1 MNLHRSDSKPD
12 WADVSTADRTLWQ
25 SIAVNTR
32 GIVTPPN
39 VITIIGLGL
48 VIIGLALIAQHQDW
62 FGITLIIVGRLLD
75 LVDGWLAELT
85 QTKSPL
91 GELFDATADKVGT
104 ILTIIV
110 FYATLLAPWW
120 LLTAMLLPHI
130 IISVI
135 SLQAR
140 RQKKQLHPSRLGK
153 VSMAALWVGLF
164 GFVLLRAA
172 GIGDISVVIA
182 TVYIISV
189 LSVLMSSAAA
199 VSYGSELRDDA

>member
-1 MNLHRSDSKPD
+1 MNLHRSDSNPD
-12 WADVSTADRTLWQ
+12 WTDVKPTDRTVWQ
-25 SIAVNTR
+25 NVAVNTR

-39 VITIIGLGL
+39 IITVIGLGL
-48 VIIGLALIAQHQDW
+48 VIIGLMFVMQRQDW
-62 FGITLIIVGRLLD
+62 IGIGLIIVGRLLD

-85 QTKSPL
+85 QTKSPV
-91 GELFDATADKVGT
+91 GELFDAAADKIGT

-110 FYATLLAPWW
+110 FYAALLAPWW

-153 VSMAALWVGLF
+153 VSLAALWVGLF

-172 GIGDISVVIA
+172 GLADVSIVIV
-182 TVYIISV
+182 TVYLVSV

-199 VSYGSELRDDA
+199 VSYGSELRYT

>member
-1 MNLHRSDSKPD
+1 MNLHRSDSNPD
-12 WADVSTADRTLWQ
+12 WTDVKPTDRTVWQ
-25 SIAVNTR
+25 NVAVNTR

-39 VITIIGLGL
+39 IITVIGLGL
-48 VIIGLALIAQHQDW
+48 VIIGLMFVMQRQDW
-62 FGITLIIVGRLLD
+62 IGIGLIIVGRLLD

-85 QTKSPL
+85 QTKSPV
-91 GELFDATADKVGT
+91 GELFDAAADKIGT

-110 FYATLLAPWW
+110 FYAALLAPWW

-172 GIGDISVVIA
+172 GLADVSIVIV
-182 TVYIISV
+182 TVYLVSV

-199 VSYGSELRDDA
+199 VSYGSELRDA

>member
-1 MNLHRSDSKPD
+1 MNLHRSDSNPD
-12 WADVSTADRTLWQ
+12 WTNVKPADRTVWQ
-25 SIAVNTR
+25 NVAISTR

-39 VITIIGLGL
+39 IITVIGLGL
-48 VIIGLALIAQHQDW
+48 VIIGLLFVTQRQDW
-62 FGITLIIVGRLLD
+62 LGIGLIIMGRLID
-75 LVDGWLAELT
+75 LVDGWLSELT
-85 QTKSPL
+85 QTKSPV
-91 GELFDATADKVGT
+91 GELFDAAADKIGT

-110 FYATLLAPWW
+110 FYAALLAPWW

-130 IISVI
+130 IIAVI
-135 SLQAR
+135 SFQAR

-172 GIGDISVVIA
+172 GLADISVVIVA
-182 TVYIISV
+182 VYIISV

-199 VSYGSELRDDA
+199 VSYGSELRDA

>member
-1 MNLHRSDSKPD
+1 MNLHRSDSNPD
-12 WADVSTADRTLWQ
+12 WTDVKPTDRTVWQ
-25 SIAVNTR
+25 NVAVNTR

-39 VITIIGLGL
+39 FITVIGLGL
-48 VIIGLALIAQHQDW
+48 VIIGLMFVMQRQDW
-62 FGITLIIVGRLLD
+62 IGIGLIIVGRLLD

-85 QTKSPL
+85 QTKSPV
-91 GELFDATADKVGT
+91 GELFDAAADKIGT

-110 FYATLLAPWW
+110 FYAALLAPWW

-172 GIGDISVVIA
+172 GLADVSIVIV
-182 TVYIISV
+182 TVYLVSV

-199 VSYGSELRDDA
+199 VSYGSELRYT

>member
-1 MNLHRSDSKPD
+1 MNLHRSDSNPD
-12 WADVSTADRTLWQ
+12 WTNVKPADRTVWQ
-25 SIAVNTR
+25 NVAVNTR

-39 VITIIGLGL
+39 IITVIGLGL
-48 VIIGLALIAQHQDW
+48 VIIGLMFVMQRQDW
-62 FGITLIIVGRLLD
+62 LGIGLIIVGRLLD

-85 QTKSPL
+85 QTKSPV
-91 GELFDATADKVGT
+91 GELFDAAADKIGT

-110 FYATLLAPWW
+110 FYAALLAPWW

-172 GIGDISVVIA
+172 GLADVSIVIV
-182 TVYIISV
+182 TVYLVSV

-199 VSYGSELRDDA
+199 VSYGSELRDA

>member
-1 MNLHRSDSKPD
+1 MNLHRSDSNHDWTNVKP
-12 WADVSTADRTLWQ
+12 ANRTLWQ
-25 SIAVNTR
+25 NVAVSTR
-32 GIVTPPN
+32 GVVTPPN
-39 VITIIGLGL
+39 AITVIGLSL
-48 VIIGLALIAQHQDW
+48 VIIGLAFVLQHQDW
-62 FGITLIIVGRLLD
+62 LGIGLIIVGRLLD

-85 QTKSPL
+85 QTKSPV
-91 GELFDATADKVGT
+91 GELFDAAADKIGT

-110 FYATLLAPWW
+110 FYAALLAPWW

-140 RQKKQLHPSRLGK
+140 RQKRQLHPSRLGK

-172 GIGDISVVIA
+172 GLADVSIVIV

-189 LSVLMSSAAA
+189 LSVFMSSAAA
-199 VSYGSELRDDA
+199 VSYGSELRDA

>member
-1 MNLHRSDSKPD
+1 MNLHRSDSNPD
-12 WADVSTADRTLWQ
+12 WTDVKPTDRTVWQ
-25 SIAVNTR
+25 NVAVSTR

-39 VITIIGLGL
+39 IITVIGLGL
-48 VIIGLALIAQHQDW
+48 VIIGLMFVMQRQDW
-62 FGITLIIVGRLLD
+62 LGIGLIIVGRLLD

-85 QTKSPL
+85 QTKSPV
-91 GELFDATADKVGT
+91 GELFDAAADKIGT

-110 FYATLLAPWW
+110 FYAALLAPWW

-172 GIGDISVVIA
+172 GLADVSIVIV
-182 TVYIISV
+182 TVYIVSV

-199 VSYGSELRDDA
+199 VSYGSELRDA